1 MDKGLL
7 GDGKMSID
15 KYIRLVTQ
23 ELAVLKKYY
32 EWKRKEYP
40 ENYPLRMTEK
50 EWHNVENQLRFKGG
64 SSDKNSK

>member
-7 GDGKMSID
+7 GDDKMSIN

-23 ELAVLKKYY
+23 ELAVFKKYY

-40 ENYPLRMTEK
+40 ENYPLRMTKE
-50 EWHNVENQLRFKGG
+50 EWHNIENQLRFKGG

>member
-23 ELAVLKKYY
+23 ELTVLKQFYK
-32 EWKRKEYP
+32 WKQKEYP
-40 ENYPLRMTEK
+40 GNHPTRLTEK
-50 EWHNVENQLRFKGG
+50 EWHNIENQLRFKGG